1 MSKKMSKNKTIR
13 TVEIV
18 DAEIADLTEKRREI
32 NSQLTALRAEKKAA
46 EAAAARARAEA
57 VGARILAAAG
67 DTDTLMAIVA
77 EVTEA
82 ADEAAPPAS
91 GDGDEQPVE
100 HRHEQHGWGG
110 DHG

>member
-1 MSKKMSKNKTIR
+1 MSKSKNTRETVR

-32 NSQLTALRAEKKAA
+32 NGQLTALRAEKRAA
-46 EAAAARARAEA
+46 EEAAARARAEA

-67 DTDTLMAIVA
+67 DADALMAIVA

-82 ADEAAPPAS
+82 APPAS
-91 GDGDEQPVE
+91 DGGDEQPVE
-100 HRHEQHGWGG
+100 QHHEHHGWGG